1 MTLDIREHEP
11 LAPLTTLELGGA
23 ARYFAEAAS
32 TEQILE
38 AVDWAKSRGLPLAI
52 LGGGSNLLVP
62 DEGVPGLVLA
72 VRSRGIARQG
82 GEGGLERVTAQAGEQ
97 WDDFVAATVADG
109 LQGLETL
116 AGIPGRVGA
125 TPVQNVGAYGH
136 EVADTLLEVEVL
148 EVATGARRTLQ
159 AAECGFGYRT
169 SALKREGGRI
179 VLSVTFGLR
188 AGGTP
193 RLTYAELQRAFEGR
207 PAPDAAAVRETV
219 LRLRRAKSMLVDP
232 EDPNRRSA
240 GSFFTNPVVPA
251 SVAAGVVMRAV
262 EAGLAKG
269 PTEVPQ
275 WPAPD
280 GRVKLAAGWLIERSG
295 IAKGMRVGNVGVS
308 SAHALAL
315 VHHGGGSTRELLS
328 LAERVVASVEQR
340 FGVRLEREPVV
351 LGGVAE
357 RGT

>member
-23 ARYFAEAAS
+23 ARYFAEAGS
-32 TEQILE
+32 NDQILE
-38 AVDWAKSRGLPLAI
+38 ALEWARSRALPLSI

-72 VRSRGIARQG
+72 VRTRGIAREGAVG
-82 GEGGLERVTAQAGEQ
+82 GVERVTAQAGEV
-97 WDDFVAATVADG
+97 WDDFVAATVSDG

-125 TPVQNVGAYGH
+125 TPVQNVGAYGQ

-148 EVATGARRTLQ
+148 EVASGARRTLP
-159 AAECGFGYRT
+159 ASECGFGYRT
-169 SALKREGGRI
+169 SALKRAGGRI

-188 AGGTP
+188 PGGVP

-207 PAPDAAAVRETV
+207 PAPEAAAVREAV

-232 EDPNRRSA
+232 ADPNRRSA
-240 GSFFTNPVVPA
+240 GSFFTNPVVPKD
-251 SVAAGVVMRAV
+251 VAEKVVQRAL
-262 EAGLAKG
+262 EAGLVKSAG
-269 PTEVPQ
+269 EVPQ

-280 GRVKLAAGWLIERSG
+280 GRVKLAAGWLIERAG

-328 LAERVVASVEQR
+328 LADRVVASVGER
-340 FGVRLEREPVV
+340 FGVRLEREPVL
-351 LGGVAE
+351 LGWDE